1 VSKHLERDLGL
12 YTTITV
18 SIGAMI
24 GSGLFVLPGLA
35 ASKAGPSVIL
45 AYFLA
50 GLIVLPAAL
59 SKAEMA
65 TAMPESG
72 GTYLYIDRAMGP
84 LMGTISGLGAWFSLV
99 FKSAFALVG
108 LGAYLVVVLPLPP
121 GQLKLVS
128 LALGVLLIGVNVV
141 GVKQS
146 GNLQAFLVSFVLLV
160 LCTFGADGITY
171 VQAEQYH
178 PFFEK
183 DLGGLLA
190 ATGFV
195 FVSYAGVT
203 KIASIAEEVENP
215 DRNLPLGIL
224 ISIGVMIPLYV
235 VVVFV
240 IVGVTPPDILHGS
253 LTPMADA
260 TEQLLGTPAMIGISI
275 VAVLALTSMANAGV
289 LSSSRFPLAMS
300 RDGLVP
306 DALRTINERFKTP
319 GRSILITGGLLL
331 VLIAFVP
338 VVELAK
344 LASAFKILI
353 FALTNVALIAF
364 REGDVEGFDPAFESP
379 GYPWV
384 QIFGILGGGVLLT
397 QMGLIP
403 ILGAVGIIG
412 GGALWYQF
420 YGRARADRKGA
431 ALGAIRRNM
440 RAPLFVRMQ
449 DTFSMTTGNVMVA
462 VSEDASAAEER
473 ATLAMGADIA
483 REWDGRVLAARFETV
498 PEQVSL
504 SDAETNVTAADRS
517 FEERVH
523 DLEATTH
530 VPAEAH
536 EIVCHDA
543 GRAALNF
550 VRTREVRL
558 LLGATAA
565 GGWRPKMLGVDT
577 DWFVRK
583 SPAEVAFFALNDGT
597 AGRREELRDIVVL
610 LPRAPYGPLKAF
622 VADALAQSRQP
633 SGRIRFLTAM
643 GADATDAE
651 VDTVQA
657 FHDRLADH
665 CDSSTSSEIIRT
677 DDVTAGL
684 VDAAHGADLAIVGTL
699 ARSRIRDLFFSNR
712 TTDLLNTLPCDV
724 LLVRPQRPRQNKP
737 LRRIIERYVF

>member
-1 VSKHLERDLGL
+1 VTKHLERDLGL

-35 ASKAGPSVIL
+35 AGKAGPSVIL
-45 AYFLA
+45 AYFLS
-50 GLIVLPAAL
+50 GLLVLPAAL

-108 LGAYLVVVLPLPP
+108 LGAYLVVVLPLP
-121 GQLKLVS
+121 GAQLTLVS
-128 LALGVLLIGVNVV
+128 LGLAGILVAVNII

-146 GNLQAFLVSFVLLV
+146 GTLQALLVSFVLLV
-160 LCTFGADGITY
+160 LVVFGAEGVIQ
-171 VQAEQYH
+171 VRPEQFR

-183 DLGGLLA
+183 GAGGLLA

-203 KIASIAEEVENP
+203 KIASIAEEVERP

-224 ISIGVMIPLYV
+224 ISVGIMIPVYV

-240 IVGVTPPDILHGS
+240 LVGVTPPDLLQSS

-260 TEQLLGTPAMIGISI
+260 TEQLLGMPAKIAISI
-275 VAVLALTSMANAGV
+275 VAVLALTSMANAGI

-300 RDGLVP
+300 RDQLAP
-306 DALRTINERFKTP
+306 DSFSAISERFQTP
-319 GRSILITGGLLL
+319 GRSILVTGGLLFG
-331 VLIAFVP
+331 LIAFVP
-338 VVELAK
+338 VLELAK

-353 FALTNVALIAF
+353 FGFSNVALIAF
-364 REGDVEGFDPAFESP
+364 RESEVESYDPAFKSP

-384 QIFGILGGGVLLT
+384 QIVGVVGGVVLLT
-397 QMGLIP
+397 QMGWIP
-403 ILGAVGIIG
+403 LLGAVGIIG
-412 GGALWYQF
+412 GGIVWYRL
-420 YGRARADRKGA
+420 YGRERTEREGVALA
-431 ALGAIRRNM
+431 ALRRNM
-440 RAPLFVRMQ
+440 RSSLFTRMREA
-449 DTFSMTTGNVMVA
+449 FSIETGTVMVA
-462 VSEDASAAEER
+462 VSDDAPPADEE
-473 ATLAMGADIA
+473 ATLSMGADIA
-483 REWDGRVLAARFETV
+483 RRWGGTVLAARFETV
-498 PEQVSL
+498 PEQMSL
-504 SDAETNVTAADRS
+504 SDAAAHVTEADRS

-523 DLEATTH
+523 DLESISE

-550 VRTREVRL
+550 ARTRDVQL
-558 LLGATAA
+558 
-565 GGWRPKMLGVDT
+565 MLGTLSPGRWHPETLGTDT

-583 SPAEVAFFALNDGT
+583 MPCEVAFYAPHASAN
-597 AGRREELRDIVVL
+597 GRATTLHDIAVL
-610 LPRAPYGPLKAF
+610 LPRAPYGPLEAF
-622 VADALAQSRQP
+622 VADSLARAHDASVRL
-633 SGRIRFLTAM
+633 LTAM
-643 GADATDAE
+643 AAGASDDE
-651 VDTVQA
+651 IDTVRA
-657 FHDRLADH
+657 FHERLVEH
-665 CDSSTSSEIIRT
+665 CDSSPSSQIICT
-677 DDVTAGL
+677 DDIVSGL
-684 VDAAHGADLAIVGTL
+684 VEATDGADLALVGTM

-712 TTDLLNTLPCDV
+712 TADLLDALPCSV
-724 LLVRPQRPRQNKP
+724 LLVRPQHPRQNTQF
-737 LRRIIERYVF
+737 RRLVERFVF